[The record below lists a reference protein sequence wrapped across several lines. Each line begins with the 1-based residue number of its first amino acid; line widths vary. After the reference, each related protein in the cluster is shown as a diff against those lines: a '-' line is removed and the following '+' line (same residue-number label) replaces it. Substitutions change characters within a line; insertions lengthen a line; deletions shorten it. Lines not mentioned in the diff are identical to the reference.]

1 MRFIGLDP
9 STKTG
14 FVALDESGQVLRAKE
29 LTGTGKKDPMRMITL
44 IDEVMDHMQKG
55 DMIAI
60 EGFGFA
66 TQQGIQ
72 LGGIGWGLRMH
83 LTRRGFK
90 YHEVAPNAVKK
101 FVSVTGWTGEVG
113 SKKRLT
119 GAQKKKAVM
128 AAAKD
133 HYGFS
138 NKSDNIVDAYILAQI
153 ARTMYQFNRPDFI
166 GCPVYQAEVVES
178 VLGNKIIETESVK
191 NG

>member
-29 LTGTGKKDPMRMITL
+29 LTGLGSEDPTRMITL
-44 IDEVMDHMQKG
+44 IDEVMAHMQKG
-55 DMIAI
+55 DIIVI

-72 LGGIGWGLRMH
+72 LGGIGWGVRMA

-90 YHEVAPNAVKK
+90 YFEVAPNAVKK

-113 SKKRLT
+113 DKKRLT
-119 GAQKKKAVM
+119 GPQKKRAVM
-128 AAAKD
+128 NAVKEQ
-133 HYGFS
+133 YGFI

-153 ARTMYQFNRPDFI
+153 ARTIYQFDRNDFI
-166 GCPVYQAEVVES
+166 GCTKNQTEVIKTI
-178 VLGNKIIETESVK
+178 LGNKTIEMECVK
-191 NG
+191 NV

>member
-29 LTGTGKKDPMRMITL
+29 LTGIGDKDPLRMITL
-44 IDEVMDHMQKG
+44 IDEVVAHIQKG
-55 DMIAI
+55 DLIVI

-72 LGGIGWGLRMH
+72 LGGIGWGVRMS
-83 LTRRGFK
+83 LARRGFK
-90 YHEVAPNAVKK
+90 YYEVAPNAVKK

-113 SKKRLT
+113 NKKRLT
-119 GAQKKKAVM
+119 GPQKKKAVM
-128 AAAKD
+128 NAVKD
-133 HYGFS
+133 HYGFTH
-138 NKSDNIVDAYILAQI
+138 KSDNIVDAYILAQI

-166 GCPVYQAEVVES
+166 GCPVYQTEVVKS
-178 VLGNKIIETESVK
+178 ILGNKTIEMESVK
-191 NG
+191 NV

>member
-14 FVALDESGQVLRAKE
+14 FVALDENGQILRAKE
-29 LTGTGKKDPMRMITL
+29 LTGIGDKDPLRMITL
-44 IDEVMDHMQKG
+44 IDEVIDHMQKG
-55 DMIAI
+55 DMIVI

-72 LGGIGWGLRMH
+72 LGGIGWGVRMS

-101 FVSVTGWTGEVG
+101 FVSVTGFTGEVG
-113 SKKRLT
+113 NKKRLT
-119 GAQKKKAVM
+119 GPQKKKAVM
-128 AAAKD
+128 NAVKD

-138 NKSDNIVDAYILAQI
+138 SSSDNVVDAYILAQI
-153 ARTMYQFNRPDFI
+153 ARTIYQFNQPDFI
-166 GCPVYQAEVVES
+166 SCPTYQAEVVATI
-178 VLGNKIIETESVK
+178 LGIETTQLTQ
-191 NG
+191 GALF